1 MNDFKEPAEARLSST
16 VILLRGND
24 ETEVLMVARS
34 YEIDFASGAF
44 VFPGGKVSEDDRR
57 EGWKA
62 HCVGQYE
69 GDELAVR
76 IGGIREV
83 FEESGVLLAR
93 RAGDKS
99 GAHVPQSMCSELAVH
114 RHAVDRGEK
123 SFLELVQENDL
134 ELCLDDLVPYAHW
147 ITPEMMPKRFDTRF
161 FVARAPKEQE
171 AVHDGRETTEAVWV
185 RPGDILQRA
194 KDGTATVIFPTRL
207 NLEMLEDLGSTDNIM
222 NTSATRPVVTVLPV
236 VQKRDDEAF
245 LVIPEEAGY
254 RVSEE
259 AFESIAKATAAK
271 KAN

>member
-1 MNDFKEPAEARLSST
+1 
-16 VILLRGND
+16 
-24 ETEVLMVARS
+24 MVARS

-57 EGWKA
+57 DGWKA
-62 HCVGQYE
+62 HCVGEYD

-93 RAGDKS
+93 KAGDTS
-99 GAHVPQSMCSELAVH
+99 GAHVPQSVCSELAKY

-185 RPGDILQRA
+185 RPGNILERA
-194 KDGTATVIFPTRL
+194 RHGRATVIFPTRL
-207 NLEMLEDLGSTDNIM
+207 NLEMLEDLGSAENIM
-222 NTSATRPVVTVLPV
+222 ETSSTREIVTVMPVVER
-236 VQKRDDEAF
+236 RDDGAF
-245 LVIPEEAGY
+245 LVIPKEAGY
-254 RVSEE
+254 RVTEE
-259 AFESIAKATAAK
+259 AFESVAKATAAK
-271 KAN
+271 KN